1 MNETLITLKLG
12 RNGIRDEG
20 VRELGQVLN
29 STDGA
34 SFFPETMSSTEAA

>member
-20 VRELGQVLN
+20 VREQGQVPVVD
-29 STDGA
+29 STLGA
-34 SFFPETMSSTEAA
+34 LKRCTLTHALS